1 MVALKH
7 HQHSKWIQQQA
18 AAARCHWAVLL
29 VSAAL
34 LLAGLAGLR
43 GSFSGPSHSSSA
55 PDSAAAAGSKGG
67 GTSSSSTDVQ
77 KLLDQAATDP
87 LFQLLE
93 DMRTRYVATTAAAGY
108 SSSAAGGGSSSSSG
122 WGSVLDSGTGELS
135 LAFLVTRNTSSWTA
149 VTADKQRQRRLAE
162 KFAGQIRAG
171 TDALVTGNWMDDEFL
186 KGQQFDWLLEDYL
199 LGAVEGFAPFF
210 QHKLYQRLR
219 PHVRKGLL
227 LIGLEPHP
235 ETVPADAEIS
245 SAAQHS
251 WEVLLETVRLRDA
264 ALLLA
269 KDRPYREFPLD
280 WVEAHLTLAGFRV
293 VEKEVL
299 PYSTGENG
307 AKSQLGIVDKHLHLV
322 GSKPLAKALGVH
334 ADKLRLR
341 AQGMPSVPF
350 ARHHVLLA
358 VPKEA

>member
-1 MVALKH
+1 MVLLKH
-7 HQHSKWIQQQA
+7 HQHSRCIQPRA
-18 AAARCHWAVLL
+18 AAARCPWAVLL

-34 LLAGLAGLR
+34 LLVGLAGLHS
-43 GSFSGPSHSSSA
+43 SFIGRSHSSSTT
-55 PDSAAAAGSKGG
+55 DSTAAAGRSSGGAGG
-67 GTSSSSTDVQ
+67 GSSTGVQ

-87 LFQLLE
+87 LFQLLD
-93 DMRTRYVATTAAAGY
+93 DMRTRYAATTASPGGGG
-108 SSSAAGGGSSSSSG
+108 SAAGSSSSSSG

-149 VTADKQRQRRLAE
+149 VTADKQRQRRMSE
-162 KFAGQIRAG
+162 KLAGQIRADVD
-171 TDALVTGNWMDDEFL
+171 TLVIGNWMDDNFL
-186 KGQQFDWLLEDYL
+186 KGQQFDWVLEDYL

-235 ETVPADAEIS
+235 QRVPSDVELSTDA
-245 SAAQHS
+245 QRS
-251 WEVLLETVRLRDA
+251 WAVLLETVRLRDA

-269 KDRPYREFPLD
+269 KDRPYREFPLE
-280 WVEAHLTLAGFRV
+280 WVEAHLNLSGFRV
-293 VEKEVL
+293 VEKQVL
-299 PYSTGENG
+299 PYSTGENW
-307 AKSQLGIVDKHLHLV
+307 AKSQLGIVDRHLHLV
-322 GSKPLAKALGVH
+322 QNKPLAKALGVH

-341 AQGMPSVPF
+341 ARGMPSVPF

-358 VPKEA
+358 VPNEP